1 MRSIQ
6 NLESCR
12 DDKKRALSCV
22 ALKKEG
28 NKITSLRVLPPAP
41 AAARP
46 ALEGKISKARK
57 DRGAK
62 LEDSL
67 RENFRIGEAFGTGSA
82 FISLAETIQSIRG
95 TQKRSLST

>member
-6 NLESCR
+6 NLERKASSCW

-28 NKITSLRVLPPAP
+28 PKIRASSLIPPAP

-57 DRGAK
+57 DRGRHLILFARTSGSEK
-62 LEDSL
+62 HSERAPRS
-67 RENFRIGEAFGTGSA
+67 FR
-82 FISLAETIQSIRG
+82 
-95 TQKRSLST
+95 

>member
-46 ALEGKISKARK
+46 G
-57 DRGAK
+57 
-62 LEDSL
+62 ED
-67 RENFRIGEAFGTGSA
+67 
-82 FISLAETIQSIRG
+82 
-95 TQKRSLST
+95 

>member
-22 ALKKEG
+22 ALKKRD
-28 NKITSLRVLPPAP
+28 LREERLLSRFLPPAP

-57 DRGAK
+57 EK
-62 LEDSL
+62 L
-67 RENFRIGEAFGTGSA
+67 R
-82 FISLAETIQSIRG
+82 
-95 TQKRSLST
+95 

>member
-41 AAARP
+41 AAAWP

-57 DRGAK
+57 DRG
-62 LEDSL
+62 
-67 RENFRIGEAFGTGSA
+67 NM
-82 FISLAETIQSIRG
+82 
-95 TQKRSLST
+95 